1 MKMNLIVKKF
11 EELTLE
17 ELYDILKLR
26 NEVFIVE
33 QNCVYQD
40 VDDLDLKST
49 HLIYKNET
57 SIIAYTRII
66 PSGIIDKYIHYG
78 RVAVKKEFRGKGL
91 ADELII
97 ESDKIAKNLSND
109 TNVKISAQ
117 AYLINFYKKHSFK
130 TFGEEYLEDGI
141 PHIEMRKEL

>member
-1 MKMNLIVKKF
+1 MNLIVKKF